1 MLGDDVVQA
10 VKDNK
15 KTLGTEEGRRDAD
28 NDKAAE
34 DALDPKLERILKI
47 CSGVV
52 AVIIVIVIFLIIGKV
67 AGWWGGSSKD
77 NSAKKVAEA
86 SATPD
91 ASSDVS
97 DGDQVE
103 VPSLVGK
110 TLEEAQQL
118 LEDKNLKY
126 KLEAVES
133 DEEAKYSCQSE
144 PGSR

>member
-1 MLGDDVVQA
+1 MYKRQ
-10 VKDNK
+10 
-15 KTLGTEEGRRDAD
+15 
-28 NDKAAE
+28 
-34 DALDPKLERILKI
+34 
-47 CSGVV
+47 GVV

-67 AGWWGGSSKD
+67 AGWWGGGSKD

-133 DEEAKYSCQSE
+133 DEEANTVVSQSPE
-144 PGSR
+144 ADEKVDEYTEVTILSLIHIYRALVLQLRRLVY

>member
-15 KTLGTEEGRRDAD
+15 KHLGTEEGRRVAD

-86 SATPD
+86 SGNSRTLLLMYLMATRWSTFTGRKNTGRST
-91 ASSDVS
+91 AIARR
-97 DGDQVE
+97 QE
-103 VPSLVGK
+103 FK
-110 TLEEAQQL
+110 TQIR
-118 LEDKNLKY
+118 
-126 KLEAVES
+126 
-133 DEEAKYSCQSE
+133 
-144 PGSR
+144 GSRI